1 MRKSR
6 GLAWSLVLRQK
17 AAMTIAPLTARSLL
31 FAPGDSPRKLEK
43 AGMSAAD
50 LVIIDLEDAVADS
63 AKADARVAVAHHLK
77 TTHRRQPHWVRINP
91 LDTPFAL
98 ADLAAVVAA
107 RPDGIMLPKAT
118 CADADR
124 LHHYLSALEV
134 AAGLPEGEIATLV
147 LATET
152 AQGIFDVGNYAGCSR
167 LAALS
172 WGAEDSAT
180 ALGAIGNRDE
190 NGEYDFPYQMFRA
203 LCLTGA
209 AAAGVTAIETIHGDF
224 RDIEGLDRVAR
235 KARRAGFRGML
246 AIHPDQVPVINA
258 AFSPSPEEIAQAER
272 IVAAF
277 GGNPGAGTVGLDGAM
292 LDMPHLKR
300 AKAVLAMRR

>member
-1 MRKSR
+1 
-6 GLAWSLVLRQK
+6 
-17 AAMTIAPLTARSLL
+17 MTEPLSARSLL

-43 AGMSAAD
+43 AGLSAAD
-50 LVIIDLEDAVADS
+50 LVIIDLEDAVAES
-63 AKADARVAVAHHLK
+63 AKPDARVAVAEHLK

-91 LDTPFAL
+91 LDTPHAL
-98 ADLAAVVAA
+98 PDLAAIVGS
-107 RPDGIMLPKAT
+107 RPDGVMLPKAT
-118 CADADR
+118 RADAEALNR
-124 LHHYLSALEV
+124 YLEALE
-134 AAGLPEGEIATLV
+134 AACGLPVGGIPILV

-152 AQGIFDVGNYAGCSR
+152 AAGVFDVGNYADCPR

-180 ALGAIGNRDE
+180 ALGATSNRDDA
-190 NGEYDFPYQMFRA
+190 GEYDFPYQMFRA

-209 AAAGVTAIETIHGDF
+209 AAAGVSAIETIHGDF
-224 RDIEGLDRVAR
+224 RDAAGLETMAR

-258 AFSPSPEEIAQAER
+258 AFSPSADEIAHAAAV
-272 IVAAF
+272 VAAF
-277 GGNPGAGTVGLDGAM
+277 EANPGAGTIGLNGAM

-300 AKAVLAMRR
+300 AQAVLAMKRDQ

>member
-1 MRKSR
+1 MR
-6 GLAWSLVLRQK
+6 
-17 AAMTIAPLTARSLL
+17 MTEPLTARSLL

-43 AGMSAAD
+43 AGLSAAD
-50 LVIIDLEDAVADS
+50 LVIIDLEDAVAES
-63 AKADARVAVAHHLK
+63 AKPAARIAVAQHLK

-91 LDTPFAL
+91 LDTPHAL
-98 ADLAAVVAA
+98 PDLAAIVAS
-107 RPDGIMLPKAT
+107 RPDGVMLPKAT
-118 CADADR
+118 RADADVLNR
-124 LHHYLSALEV
+124 YLEALET
-134 AAGLPEGEIATLV
+134 AAGLPIGKIAVAV

-152 AQGIFDVGNYAGCSR
+152 AAGVFDVGNYPGCPR

-180 ALGAIGNRDE
+180 ALGATSNRDDD
-190 NGEYDFPYQMFRA
+190 GEYDFPYQVFRT

-209 AAAGVTAIETIHGDF
+209 AAAGVSAIETIHGDF
-224 RDIEGLDRVAR
+224 RDAEGLEKMAR

-246 AIHPDQVPVINA
+246 AIHPEQVPVINA
-258 AFSPSPEEIAQAER
+258 AFSPSADEIAHAEA

-277 GGNPGAGTVGLDGAM
+277 AANPGAGTVGLNGAM

-300 AKAVLAMRR
+300 AQAVLAMRR

>member
-1 MRKSR
+1 MRMTEP
-6 GLAWSLVLRQK
+6 LA
-17 AAMTIAPLTARSLL
+17 ARSLL

-43 AGMSAAD
+43 AGLSAAD
-50 LVIIDLEDAVADS
+50 LVIIDLEDAVAES
-63 AKADARVAVAHHLK
+63 AKPAARIAVAQHLK

-91 LDTPFAL
+91 LDTPHAL
-98 ADLAAVVAA
+98 PDLGAIVAS
-107 RPDGIMLPKAT
+107 RPDGVMLPKAT
-118 CADADR
+118 RADADVLNR
-124 LHHYLSALEV
+124 YLEALET
-134 AAGLPEGEIATLV
+134 AAGLPIGKIAVAV

-152 AQGIFDVGNYAGCSR
+152 AAGVFDVGNYAGCPR

-180 ALGAIGNRDE
+180 ALGATSNRDDD
-190 NGEYDFPYQMFRA
+190 GEYDFPYQVFRT

-209 AAAGVTAIETIHGDF
+209 AAAGVSAIETIHGDF
-224 RDIEGLDRVAR
+224 RDAEGLDKMAR

-258 AFSPSPEEIAQAER
+258 AFSPSAEEIAHAEA

-277 GGNPGAGTVGLDGAM
+277 AANPGAGTVGLDGAM

-300 AKAVLAMRR
+300 AQAVLAMRR

>member
-1 MRKSR
+1 MTTAQ
-6 GLAWSLVLRQK
+6 LA
-17 AAMTIAPLTARSLL
+17 ARSLL

-50 LVIIDLEDAVADS
+50 LVIIDLEDAVAES
-63 AKADARVAVAHHLK
+63 AKPDARKAVASHLK

-91 LDTPFAL
+91 LDTPHAL
-98 ADLAAVVAA
+98 PDLAAIVPTQ
-107 RPDGIMLPKAT
+107 PDGIVLPKAT
-118 CADADR
+118 RADAER
-124 LHHYLSALEV
+124 LNHYLTAFEA
-134 AAGLPEGEIATLV
+134 AAGLPIGAIPVFV

-152 AQGIFDVGNYAGCSR
+152 AAGVFDVGNYAGCPR

-180 ALGAIGNRDE
+180 ALGATSNRDD
-190 NGEYDFPYQMFRA
+190 NGEYDFPYQLFRA

-209 AAAGVTAIETIHGDF
+209 AAASVSAIETIHGDF
-224 RDIEGLDRVAR
+224 RDSEGLERMAR
-235 KARRAGFRGML
+235 RARRAGFRGML

-258 AFSPSPEEIAQAER
+258 AFTPSHEEIGHAEK
-272 IVAAF
+272 VLAAF
-277 GGNPGAGTVGLDGAM
+277 AANPGAGTVGLDGAM

-300 AKAVLAMRR
+300 AQALLAMKR